1 MINGYESPSID
12 RVGAGTGEE
21 KPDGLGVGFYLIAG
35 LVAVFVAAVYTNFYL
50 VAVDWKYWTERG

>member
-21 KPDGLGVGFYLIAG
+21 KPDGLGVGFYLVAG
-35 LVAVFVAAVYTNFYL
+35 LVAIFVAAVYTNVYA
-50 VAVDWKYWTERG
+50 VAINKMYWMET